1 MVGNQNGKVN
11 YTPSEI
17 YLLFGVAGIVVLA
30 SIPATK
36 PYVGWI
42 VGLIILGIILRNW
55 PTMIAQF
62 RAI

>member
-1 MVGNQNGKVN
+1 MAGNQNGEVN
-11 YTPSEI
+11 YAPSEI

-30 SIPATK
+30 SIPAMK

-42 VGLIILGIILRNW
+42 VGLIILGVILRDW